1 MNQTPKRW
9 RDVLIAVVIAL
20 IGYVI
25 LLNSSRPALVDM
37 VIETFLFASAG
48 LIGLFAYQRSSKNG
62 NKYFRRFT
70 INYGLTYAI
79 VAVSSLLA
87 VFYLLQNPLVHEIGI
102 ANVKDSNLL
111 IFMSS
116 LKSVSFVFLLIG
128 WFSFYQYLG
137 IKSSKVKQ
145 IGIFLVGFLVYF
157 GCSLLIMKITND
169 LNVLSLGVV
178 VGLAIGIFAM
188 IAQDASTKYLSLIFV
203 LFSFVHLWEFYLMG
217 LGENLTIG
225 INNPIY
231 WAIWVMYIFEVRRW
245 LQKELA

>member
-9 RDVLIAVVIAL
+9 RDVLIAVVVAL
-20 IGYVI
+20 IGYVL
-25 LLNSSRPALVDM
+25 LLNSSRPALMDL
-37 VIETFLFASAG
+37 VIETLLFASAG
-48 LIGLFAYQRSSKNG
+48 LVGLFAYQRSSKNG

-70 INYGLTYAI
+70 INFGLTYSI

-102 ANVKDSNLL
+102 ANVMDSNLL
-111 IFMSS
+111 VFMSS
-116 LKSVSFVFLLIG
+116 LKSVSFIFLLIG

-137 IKSSKVKQ
+137 IKSSKVKK

-169 LNVLSLGVV
+169 PNVLSLGVV

-188 IAQDASTKYLSLIFV
+188 IAQDASTKYLSLIFI

-217 LGENLTIG
+217 LGENLTTG

-231 WAIWVMYIFEVRRW
+231 WGIWVMYILEVRRW